1 MRRPIVLG
9 LVSLMAWAAACD
21 SIEREAPPRYYIP
34 PDAESPVVSS
44 EDSGGVSEDA
54 DASDLD
60 VEAGTDGAPP
70 STFNPATLML
80 SAWWRAPYAAA
91 AWVGVPSLGTS
102 ATRNLAEATNPP
114 AVGAPVNNLV
124 SADFDGT
131 KQILA
136 NPSPISGIVSATAWS
151 AVLLVY
157 VDAVSTS
164 SSPGLLE
171 IVSDTGGYWD
181 LGTWNNPT
189 PKVAAAQF
197 DGAQKVVDTPITLG
211 AWSLVQARFD
221 GAMLMIRVNGGAW
234 ASSTANA
241 IQVTTGTLNVGVNY
255 TKTLFFNGQILEL
268 MLSPLALPDAAFEGI
283 RGYAMTRYGLTL

>member
-1 MRRPIVLG
+1 MSTPSRRAL
-9 LVSLMAWAAACD
+9 
-21 SIEREAPPRYYIP
+21 R
-34 PDAESPVVSS
+34 PVCSRSS
-44 EDSGGVSEDA
+44 
-54 DASDLD
+54 
-60 VEAGTDGAPP
+60 
-70 STFNPATLML
+70 ATL
-80 SAWWRAPYAAA
+80 AAI
-91 AWVGVPSLGTS
+91 GT
-102 ATRNLAEATNPP
+102 
-114 AVGAPVNNLV
+114 
-124 SADFDGT
+124 
-131 KQILA
+131 
-136 NPSPISGIVSATAWS
+136 
-151 AVLLVY
+151 
-157 VDAVSTS
+157 
-164 SSPGLLE
+164 
-171 IVSDTGGYWD
+171 